1 MQTFIIWI
9 ASVICLMI
17 HIPQVYGAT
26 PFNSDKDE
34 DPMEADD
41 AVGGPT
47 SKRRVILRARRR
59 QQTGGQLPLP
69 SRQQGSRSVGRKRPA
84 RLQPSPLGKRKRERA
99 LDSDSEPDSESDSDS
114 DEEQGVC
121 KTSGDKFED
130 DESFGAT
137 CALKRTLSYA
147 LGYMM
152 ETEKESGEKNNVL
165 TVFCGPSVYSIA
177 DGYIQEITIA
187 GVDRDV
193 MIQDPLKRFNR
204 KAFKAT
210 CSDVFKG
217 LQKKILGKDEVVE
230 EGDMSMCSEIM
241 KRVCGEYESV
251 ARPYLQPTANVNL
264 GPIPEEIFMDTD

>member
-26 PFNSDKDE
+26 PFNSDNDE

-41 AVGGPT
+41 AAGGPT
-47 SKRRVILRARRR
+47 SKRR
-59 QQTGGQLPLP
+59 
-69 SRQQGSRSVGRKRPA
+69 
-84 RLQPSPLGKRKRERA
+84 
-99 LDSDSEPDSESDSDS
+99 
-114 DEEQGVC
+114 GVC

-130 DESFGAT
+130 DDSFGAT

-147 LGYMM
+147 LGYTM
-152 ETEKESGEKNNVL
+152 ETEKGTGEKNNVL

-193 MIQDPLKRFNR
+193 MIQDPLRRFNR

-210 CSDVFKG
+210 CSDIFKG
-217 LQKKILGKDEVVE
+217 LQREILGKDEPVE
-230 EGDMSMCSEIM
+230 EGDMNMCSEIM
-241 KRVCGEYESV
+241 KRVCARYESV
-251 ARPYLQPTANVNL
+251 ARPSLQPTVNVNL